1 VRFSIRLNN
10 DLPVALLAEVAQAA
24 EQHGF
29 DQVWVSHD
37 LFLRSAPVALA
48 VLAERTSRIRLG
60 VGILNPYSVHP
71 AEIAMTAATLQE
83 VSAGR
88 FLLGLS
94 AGAEEFLSWAGIPR
108 PQPLT
113 RTRRA
118 VTDIRALLAG
128 QRPGGWPAAAHLR
141 LPTRPTPIY
150 VGGMSPRMLAMAG
163 ECADGALALLYPP
176 EHYPTAA
183 AQVLAGVER
192 AGRDPSD
199 VDVPACVWV
208 SVAEDPAAA
217 RAALA
222 DKIAY
227 YGPSFAPYLL
237 ARAGLS
243 TRDFEPVRAALAA
256 GGPRRAREM
265 VTGTMLAL
273 GIAGDAEQVVDRCM
287 GLVRAGARHVSFGP
301 PLGPDLLTAVDILG
315 RHVLPALRGHGVR

>member
-1 VRFSIRLNN
+1 MRFSIRLNN
-10 DLPVALLAEVAQAA
+10 DLPVALLAEVARAA
-24 EQHGF
+24 EEHGF
-29 DQVWVSHD
+29 DQIWVSHD

-60 VGILNPYSVHP
+60 VGVLNPYSAHP

-83 VSAGR
+83 VSGGR

-94 AGAEEFLSWAGIPR
+94 AGAEEFLSWAGIAR
-108 PQPLT
+108 PQPLN

-128 QRPGGWPAAAHLR
+128 QRPGGWPVAAHLR
-141 LPTRPTPIY
+141 LPTRQTPIY
-150 VGGMSPRMLAMAG
+150 VGGMSPKMLAMAG
-163 ECADGALALLYPP
+163 ECADGVLALLYPP

-183 AQVLAGVER
+183 AQVQAGIER
-192 AGRDPSD
+192 AGRRLAD

-208 SVAEDPAAA
+208 SVAEDRTAA

-222 DKIAY
+222 DKVAY

-243 TRDFEPVRAALAA
+243 PRDFEPVRAALAS
-256 GGPRRAREM
+256 GGPRRARDL
-265 VTGTMLAL
+265 VTDPMLAL
-273 GIAGDAEQVVDRCM
+273 GIAGDAEEVLARCL
-287 GLVRAGARHVSFGP
+287 GLVRSGARHVSFGP
-301 PLGPDLLTAVDILG
+301 PLGPDLLAAVEILG
-315 RHVLPALRGHGVR
+315 RRVLPALRGHDHR